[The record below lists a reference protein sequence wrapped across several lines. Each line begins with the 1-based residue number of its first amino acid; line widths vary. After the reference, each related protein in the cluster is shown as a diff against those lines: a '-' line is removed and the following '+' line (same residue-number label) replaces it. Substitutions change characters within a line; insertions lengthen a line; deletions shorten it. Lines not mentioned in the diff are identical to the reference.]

1 MITLYEEQRQ
11 GAIAKTI
18 EHSHA
23 SLEKCLE
30 AIRRMDGLT
39 CSLVTIQYEDN
50 TIMVGGG
57 SSEFIVTV
65 ETRAAIRNLIGTLGE
80 DDDFVEITVGGQAC
94 EYPRMYIV
102 SLKLVESALLQ
113 LLTNASVE
121 LEWETI
127 EK

>member
-30 AIRRMDGLT
+30 AIRRMDGFT
-39 CSLVTIQYEDN
+39 CSLVTIQYKDN
-50 TIMVGGG
+50 AIMVGGG

-65 ETRAAIRNLIGTLGE
+65 ETNTTIRNLLGISEE

-94 EYPRMYIV
+94 EYPQMYIV
-102 SLKLVESALLQ
+102 NLELVESALLQ

>member
-18 EHSHA
+18 EHSRA
-23 SLEKCLE
+23 PLEKCLE
-30 AIRRMDGLT
+30 AIRRMDGFA

-80 DDDFVEITVGGQAC
+80 GDDFVEITVGGQAC

-102 SLKLVESALLQ
+102 SLKLVESAILQ